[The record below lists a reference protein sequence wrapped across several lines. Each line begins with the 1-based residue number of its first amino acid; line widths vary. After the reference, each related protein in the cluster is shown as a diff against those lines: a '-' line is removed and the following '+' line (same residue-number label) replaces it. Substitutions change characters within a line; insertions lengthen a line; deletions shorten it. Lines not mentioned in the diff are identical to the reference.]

1 MAIKI
6 KVRPDQFEQAFWES
20 LQGYRL
26 DVLEAVN
33 KAMKSAARQTA
44 KYLKTQGHS
53 YRDRTGNYTKGWT
66 YSRTATSNRLQADE
80 YRVHQ
85 KGAGYRLT
93 HLLENGHRIRG
104 RDKRIHGSSR
114 SYVHILPASEFTDE
128 LIASEIYKEVRKLD
142 S

>member
-1 MAIKI
+1 MSIKI
-6 KVRPDQFEQAFWES
+6 KVSPDQFEQAFWES

-26 DVLEAVN
+26 DVLEAVK

-85 KGAGYRLT
+85 KSAGYRLT

-114 SYVHILPASEFTDE
+114 SYVHILPASELTEE